1 MPTVPTV
8 PTTDGQIPPSRSRA
22 RSPYMEWAKGLP
34 HVKFNLAASGMP
46 SWTLAD
52 FVAAGW
58 VKLGDLELSGEAGYG
73 YPPLQQ
79 AIADKAGVSPD
90 AVVATAGGCSMANQ
104 LAMAA
109 AFEPGD
115 EVLIEQPVYEL
126 LVTTARYLG
135 AKVRRFPRRFEEG
148 FRLDPHEV
156 AQTITSKTRL
166 VVITNLHNP
175 SSALTDDVTLAAVG
189 EIARSVGARVLVDE
203 IYLETQYTA
212 PWRSSFHLGDHFIVT
227 SSLTKA
233 YGLGGLRCGWVL
245 AEPDLARAMWHIND
259 LHGVN
264 AAHPAELLGV
274 IALRHLSEIGAPY
287 QKRLETNRQIAYRW
301 LDERPEMR
309 VARPPIG
316 TTLFPRLWGENAE
329 RFCNLLR
336 EHYEVSVVPGKFFE
350 APAHFR
356 MFLGAETATF
366 SEALGRMGEALD
378 RVTAGGMT
386 ASE

>member
-1 MPTVPTV
+1 MPTL
-8 PTTDGQIPPSRSRA
+8 PTTDEQIHTGRSRA
-22 RSPYMEWAKGLP
+22 RSPYMEWAKGHP
-34 HVKFNLAASGMP
+34 HVAFNLAASGMP
-46 SWTLAD
+46 SYTLAD

-58 VKLGDLELSGEAGYG
+58 LKLGDLELTGAPGYG

-90 AVVATAGGCSMANQ
+90 CVVAAAGCSMANQ

-115 EVLIEQPVYEL
+115 EVLVEQPTYEL
-126 LVTTARYLG
+126 LVTTAQYLG
-135 AKVRRFPRRFEEG
+135 ATVRRFARRFEEG

-156 AQTITSKTRL
+156 ADAITSKTRL

-175 SSALTDDVTLAAVG
+175 SSALADDATLAAVG

-203 IYLETQYTA
+203 IYLETEYGA
-212 PWRSSFHLGDHFIVT
+212 PWRSSFHLGNHFIAT

-233 YGLGGLRCGWVL
+233 YGLSGLRCGWVL

-264 AAHPAELLGV
+264 AAYPAELLSV
-274 IALRHLSEIGAPY
+274 IALRHLAEIGAPY
-287 QKRLETNRQIAYRW
+287 QRRLEANRQIAYGW

-316 TTLFPRLWGENAE
+316 TTLFPRLWGDNAE
-329 RFCNLLR
+329 SFCDRLR
-336 EHYEVSVVPGKFFE
+336 DQYEVSVVPGRFFE

-356 MFLGAETATF
+356 MFLGADTPLFT
-366 SEALGRMGEALD
+366 EALGRIGAALD
-378 RVTAGGMT
+378 NVATT
-386 ASE
+386 TSK